1 MALETLTFGKDLLGR
16 SVIYTDGQGKRKA
29 ARIIGTPDSV
39 QAGTPVTPPKE
50 DTVILEITAPDGSK
64 HTRRDIP
71 RGDGPRTWSAR

>member
-1 MALETLTFGKDLLGR
+1 MVLETLTLNKDLLGR

-39 QAGTPVTPPKE
+39 QAGTPVAPPKP

-64 HTRRDIP
+64 YVRRDIP
-71 RGDGPRTWSAR
+71 RGDGKRAWSAR